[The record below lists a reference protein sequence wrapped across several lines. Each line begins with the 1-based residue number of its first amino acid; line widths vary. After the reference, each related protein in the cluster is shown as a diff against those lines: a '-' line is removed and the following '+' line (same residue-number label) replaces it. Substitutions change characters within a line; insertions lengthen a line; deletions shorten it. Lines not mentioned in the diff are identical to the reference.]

1 LEEAAAKRRFFA
13 QEMKWFGSG
22 SVFTVE
28 FVSRS
33 VPCFFGVQALF
44 DVGSDVKCGADHE
57 CGEAKVQLGVDP
69 SDLGVEPSDL
79 GVEPSDLGVEP
90 SDLGVDG
97 DDIGVEDLAAH

>member
-1 LEEAAAKRRFFA
+1 LEEAAAKRRLFA

-33 VPCFFGVQALF
+33 VPCFFGVKALF
-44 DVGSDVKCGADHE
+44 DVGSDVKCGAEHE
-57 CGEAKVQLGVDP
+57 CGEAKVQLGV
-69 SDLGVEPSDL
+69 EPSDL
-79 GVEPSDLGVEP
+79 GVDGDDLGFEP